1 MSANAAC
8 AKGAEPEDL
17 FKVDELVK
25 GDDAALPVA
34 ETGCKLEWP
43 A

>member
-1 MSANAAC
+1 MSAMRSKRART
-8 AKGAEPEDL
+8 PEDL

-25 GDDAALPVA
+25 GVDAALPVA
-34 ETGCKLEWP
+34 ETGCHLSWP